1 MRKRSAMRTPTHATL
16 SFPGGHQA
24 QVLYT
29 PQGTSS
35 QSIITALD
43 IAPPRGVLIFNGGT
57 AQLSDDLQARLGQAV
72 QDGVARVAAEARL
85 TLVTG
90 ATDAGVFT
98 LLGQG
103 LERWGH
109 SAPCIGVTVASLV
122 QHPAPAP
129 KWIHPSPPEDA
140 LTPLEPHHSHFILV
154 EGEQWGDET
163 ATLFAV
169 AEALSAHAPSVL
181 VFASGGSILRREI
194 VTNVRQRRPLIC
206 IAGSGRFADELA
218 AVLRG
223 ERAAEAADVEE
234 IVRDGQITLFDLRQ
248 PPEELAAL
256 IQQHLSIK

>member
-1 MRKRSAMRTPTHATL
+1 MRKRSATRTPTHAKL
-16 SFPGGHQA
+16 SFPDGHQA

-43 IAPPRGVLIFNGGT
+43 VAPPRGVLIFTGGT

-72 QDGVARVAAEARL
+72 QDGIARVAAEAQI

-90 ATDAGVFT
+90 GTDAGVFS
-98 LLGQG
+98 LLGHG
-103 LERWGH
+103 LERWGR
-109 SAPCIGVTVASLV
+109 SAPCIGVAVGSLV

-129 KWIHPSPPEDA
+129 AWIHPASPEDA
-140 LTPLEPHHSHFILV
+140 LTPLEPHHSHFVLV
-154 EGEQWGDET
+154 EGAQWGDET
-163 ATLFAV
+163 ATLFSV
-169 AEALSAHAPSVL
+169 AETLSAHAPSVL
-181 VFASGGSILRREI
+181 VFASGGSILRREV
-194 VTNVRQRRPLIC
+194 VTNVRQQRPLIC

-223 ERAAEAADVEE
+223 QRAAEAADVEE

-248 PPEELAAL
+248 PPAELATL